1 MINLLLLVF
10 LLIVVLGFSL
20 CENPGIQLKLTEN
33 GIKYAVK
40 EGLPYLR
47 DDLLSE
53 MINYNGESG
62 NLEFKLQNLH
72 MSKIDFGEVFLTP
85 ISGRGIKCSV
95 NIDIIEAVGIFFY
108 NYKTIF
114 GINIHDTIGFN
125 VNISNVESALS
136 VEIGSN
142 KDGRPSINFFDCSLK
157 INSLTVQ
164 MNGKDKWLY
173 DLINP
178 LVESTL
184 EIVFSQLF
192 CNIVKTKVEEN
203 IKNKLATFTEII
215 NIDSLAKIDLSLT
228 QPPNFT
234 DNYVQF
240 FFKGKFLLQNDS
252 SLNQFLLPQP
262 TVSDEDTQMLYLWI
276 TDYTI
281 NTAAE
286 VYHKGGALTQEIYS
300 WDPKTPKDLQKFLQT
315 STFTLFF
322 PGLLKYGGEKMA
334 LFIRSYKPPQVLIEK
349 DDFKINLF
357 TEGMFKVRDNDL
369 TLDAFLIKFD
379 IKAVAEIFVSNNKIT
394 AKISAF
400 DYDAVVVRSY
410 VGSALIPLD
419 SFLIK
424 KLVDAAIIKNANSFL
439 DNGFSLP
446 PIRGN
451 EITNLNIKLLKNTV
465 QVGGDVHSSAE
476 NMVNSLL
483 RNNMIFK

>member
-334 LFIRSYKPPQVLIEK
+334 LF
-349 DDFKINLF
+349 
-357 TEGMFKVRDNDL
+357 NDL